1 MSLALFGR
9 VVALVLFI
17 TLLASFGGRLLG
29 IRQSWVRA
37 LIASVLGLA
46 IGSALAVAL
55 FPQTPLPYPLF
66 FIVAILLPALIASM
80 AISVLL
86 ELLVRPGPLV
96 HLQEQLVA
104 VPHPIRSLR
113 RFVARERRYTHITWL
128 AARHGLVPFLFGG
141 SQAADT
147 PAPTG
152 AARLVRNLREA
163 LEEAGGVFVK
173 LGQMLSTRSDL
184 LPPAVLAELA
194 LLQDTV
200 ALVPRPEM
208 EDWLT
213 SELGAEPASV
223 FAEFSWEPVA
233 AASIAQ
239 VYHARLATGEQVAV
253 KVQRPGIE
261 ALMEGDLDILLRL
274 ARLVESGT
282 SWGREF
288 RVQEMARGFAASLRE
303 ELDFQVEARNYAT
316 VAAAVGAAKTIHI
329 PHVYT
334 QLSTNRVLVTEWLDG
349 KSIRDAGPL
358 IDELGL
364 DRAILARTLLEVL
377 LGQVMREGTFHT
389 DPHPGNVMVLRSGQL
404 ALLDFG
410 AVGRIDPSQQAA
422 LRAVLVAFQR
432 RDAAELRLALLELAD
447 EPPAELNA
455 DALERALA
463 RFMAQRLGAGM
474 ELNAVMFNELF
485 ALLLQFGLTF
495 PPEVGEV
502 FRAVVMLEG
511 TLRVLAPGFQL
522 IDEARTLAVRWVK
535 EGLTPVAISETVTD
549 EVQALLPM
557 LRRLPRRVDR
567 ISEAIERGSLAVN
580 VRLFA
585 DERDARLISTLVS
598 RAILAFLGAAIG
610 LMSVL
615 LLGAPGGP
623 VLVAQISLF
632 QALGY
637 LGLCVSIILILRV
650 INALVRDRLV

>member
-1 MSLALFGR
+1 
-9 VVALVLFI
+9 
-17 TLLASFGGRLLG
+17 
-29 IRQSWVRA
+29 
-37 LIASVLGLA
+37 
-46 IGSALAVAL
+46 
-55 FPQTPLPYPLF
+55 
-66 FIVAILLPALIASM
+66 
-80 AISVLL
+80 
-86 ELLVRPGPLV
+86 
-96 HLQEQLVA
+96 
-104 VPHPIRSLR
+104 
-113 RFVARERRYTHITWL
+113 
-128 AARHGLVPFLFGG
+128 
-141 SQAADT
+141 
-147 PAPTG
+147 
-152 AARLVRNLREA
+152 
-163 LEEAGGVFVK
+163 
-173 LGQMLSTRSDL
+173 
-184 LPPAVLAELA
+184 
-194 LLQDTV
+194 
-200 ALVPRPEM
+200 
-208 EDWLT
+208 
-213 SELGAEPASV
+213 
-223 FAEFSWEPVA
+223 
-233 AASIAQ
+233 
-239 VYHARLATGEQVAV
+239 
-253 KVQRPGIE
+253 
-261 ALMEGDLDILLRL
+261 
-274 ARLVESGT
+274 
-282 SWGREF
+282 
-288 RVQEMARGFAASLRE
+288 
-303 ELDFQVEARNYAT
+303 
-316 VAAAVGAAKTIHI
+316 
-329 PHVYT
+329 
-334 QLSTNRVLVTEWLDG
+334 
-349 KSIRDAGPL
+349 
-358 IDELGL
+358 
-364 DRAILARTLLEVL
+364 
-377 LGQVMREGTFHT
+377 
-389 DPHPGNVMVLRSGQL
+389 

-410 AVGRIDPSQQAA
+410 AVGRIDPGQQAA
-422 LRAVLVAFQR
+422 LRAVLGAFQR
-432 RDAAELRLALLELAD
+432 HDAAELRLALLELAV
-447 EPPAELNA
+447 ETPAELNT

-463 RFMAQRLGAGM
+463 RFMAQRLGTDM